1 VQIEVEER
9 HLDLKV
15 LQELNMRDKDRYYPL
30 PKYLSIGPSDI
41 EGVGIIAND
50 DIPEDIIIGI
60 THVYDPNFQHNYIR
74 TPLGGFLNHSD
85 TPNCDVIEDEED
97 DYRKLKTLRKIEQ
110 GEELTVKYQLYKIS

>member
-1 VQIEVEER
+1 
-9 HLDLKV
+9 
-15 LQELNMRDKDRYYPL
+15 MRDKDRYYPL
-30 PKYLSIGPSDI
+30 PKYLSIGPSNI

-97 DYRKLKTLRKIEQ
+97 DYRKLKTLRKIEL
-110 GEELTVKYQLYKIS
+110 GEELTIKYQLYKIS